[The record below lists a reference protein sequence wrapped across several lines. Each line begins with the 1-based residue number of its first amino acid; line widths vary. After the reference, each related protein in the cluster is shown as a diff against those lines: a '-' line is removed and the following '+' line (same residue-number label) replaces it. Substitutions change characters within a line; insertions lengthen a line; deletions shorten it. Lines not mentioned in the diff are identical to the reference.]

1 MKKDQPCIKIDRIK
15 IITDSPVHRVLRQ
28 PRVCGERST
37 EKAGGFMDFLSKS
50 GYQRVVLY
58 ILTSVSVLLGLKYLL
73 PYFLPLLVAFLIV
86 VPLQR
91 FCQRRES
98 SFRSG
103 APRTEDAGVE
113 WTDRYRNRSG
123 QKGFMA
129 GGILFGIIL
138 IVALI
143 IVGLGTF
150 LISKAR
156 MFVQNADFWTDSI
169 EQLIASLSAAVED
182 FFQIQHGT
190 VERWITERAAEFGEC
205 LTRSGDGLLTGSL
218 RYLSVA
224 GRVGTFV
231 VVSFICV
238 VLFAR
243 EIEGWQQGL
252 LNLAA
257 IEPAID
263 HILSIIL
270 RIGKKLGKMIKT
282 YLKTQT
288 IILLCISTT
297 ATIGLYL
304 GGTAEGWFYGVLAGF
319 MDFLPFIGTGIV
331 LIPIGVM
338 GFLRG
343 RIGSGVIIILTY
355 FVCVLIREFLEPRLL
370 GNGLKFSPVAILVS
384 VYAGVIYYGIS
395 GVILGPVT
403 LLILVELGR
412 EIFVPV
418 RV

>member
-1 MKKDQPCIKIDRIK
+1 
-15 IITDSPVHRVLRQ
+15 
-28 PRVCGERST
+28 
-37 EKAGGFMDFLSKS
+37 
-50 GYQRVVLY
+50 
-58 ILTSVSVLLGLKYLL
+58 
-73 PYFLPLLVAFLIV
+73 
-86 VPLQR
+86 
-91 FCQRRES
+91 
-98 SFRSG
+98 
-103 APRTEDAGVE
+103 
-113 WTDRYRNRSG
+113 
-123 QKGFMA
+123 MA

-138 IVALI
+138 LAALL

-169 EQLIASLSAAVED
+169 SQLITGISAEIED
-182 FFQIQHGT
+182 FFQLQHGT
-190 VERWITERAAEFGEC
+190 VELWISQRIMDLEEC
-205 LTRSGDGLLTGSL
+205 FTRTGDGLLTGGL

-263 HILSIIL
+263 HLLSIVL
-270 RIGKKLGKMIKT
+270 RIGKKLGSMIKT
-282 YLKTQT
+282 YLKTQS
-288 IILLCISTT
+288 IILLCISIT
-297 ATIGLYL
+297 AAIGLYL
-304 GGTAEGWFYGVLAGF
+304 GGTSEGWFYGILAGF

-338 GFLRG
+338 GFLKG
-343 RIGSGVIIILTY
+343 NIGSGVIIILTY
-355 FVCVLIREFLEPRLL
+355 FICVMIREFLEPRLL
-370 GNGLKFSPVAILVS
+370 GNGLKFSPVAILIS
-384 VYAGVIYYGIS
+384 VYAGVIYYGIG

-403 LLILVELGR
+403 LLILVELGK
-412 EIFVPV
+412 EIFMPK

>member
-1 MKKDQPCIKIDRIK
+1 
-15 IITDSPVHRVLRQ
+15 
-28 PRVCGERST
+28 
-37 EKAGGFMDFLSKS
+37 MDFLARSD
-50 GYQRVVLY
+50 YQRVILY
-58 ILTSVSVLLGLKYLL
+58 ILTSVSVLLAIKYLL
-73 PYFLPLLVAFLIV
+73 PYFLPLLVALLIV

-91 FCQRRES
+91 FCQRRER
-98 SFRSG
+98 SFCPG
-103 APRTEDAGVE
+103 PVETENLG
-113 WTDRYRNRSG
+113 TGGNNRNKTRSG

-150 LISKAR
+150 LLSKAR
-156 MFVQNADFWTDSI
+156 TFVQNADFWTDSV
-169 EQLIASLSAAVED
+169 ERLIAGLSAGIEE
-182 FFQIQHGT
+182 FFQLQSGT
-190 VERWITERAAEFGEC
+190 VEGWISERVAELVEC
-205 LTRSGDGLLTGSL
+205 LASSGEGLLTGSL

-252 LNLAA
+252 LYLAA

-270 RIGKKLGKMIKT
+270 RLGKKLGRMIKT
-282 YLKTQT
+282 YLKTQS
-288 IILLCISTT
+288 IILVCISIT
-297 ATIGLYL
+297 AAIGLYL
-304 GGTAEGWFYGVLAGF
+304 GGTGEGWFYGILAGF

-338 GFLRG
+338 SFLRG
-343 RIGSGVIIILTY
+343 DIVSGVIIMITY
-355 FVCVLIREFLEPRLL
+355 FQCVIIREFLEPRLL
-370 GNGLKFSPVAILVS
+370 GNGLKFSPVAILIS
-384 VYAGVIYYGIS
+384 VYAGVIYYGIG

-403 LLILVELGR
+403 LLLLVELGK
-412 EIFVPV
+412 EIFLPK

>member
-1 MKKDQPCIKIDRIK
+1 
-15 IITDSPVHRVLRQ
+15 
-28 PRVCGERST
+28 
-37 EKAGGFMDFLSKS
+37 MDFLARRD
-50 GYQRVVLY
+50 YQRVVLY
-58 ILTSVSVLLGLKYLL
+58 ILTSVSVMLALKYLL

-91 FCQRRES
+91 VCQRRERA
-98 SFRSG
+98 FGIR
-103 APRTEDAGVE
+103 R
-113 WTDRYRNRSG
+113 G

-138 IVALI
+138 IAALI

-150 LISKAR
+150 LLSKAR
-156 MFVQNADFWTDSI
+156 TFVQNADFWTDSI
-169 EQLIASLSAAVED
+169 ARLITGFSAGIED
-182 FFQIQHGT
+182 FFQLRQGT
-190 VERWITERAAEFGEC
+190 VENWISERVTELGEC
-205 LTRSGDGLLTGSL
+205 VARSGDGLLTGSL

-224 GRVGTFV
+224 GRAGTFV

-252 LNLAA
+252 LSLAA

-270 RIGKKLGKMIKT
+270 RIGKKLGSMVKT
-282 YLKTQT
+282 YMKAQG
-288 IILLCISTT
+288 IILLCISIT
-297 ATIGLYL
+297 AAIGLYL

-338 GFLRG
+338 SFLKG
-343 RIGSGVIIILTY
+343 NIFSGVIIILTY
-355 FVCVLIREFLEPRLL
+355 FMCVIIREFLEPRLL
-370 GNGLKFSPVAILVS
+370 GNGLKFSPVAILIS
-384 VYAGVIYYGIS
+384 VYAGVIYYGIG

-412 EIFVPV
+412 EIFID
-418 RV
+418 

>member
-1 MKKDQPCIKIDRIK
+1 
-15 IITDSPVHRVLRQ
+15 
-28 PRVCGERST
+28 
-37 EKAGGFMDFLSKS
+37 MDFLARSD
-50 GYQRVVLY
+50 YQRVVLY
-58 ILTSVSVLLGLKYLL
+58 ILTSVSVMLALKYLL

-91 FCQRRES
+91 FCQRRE
-98 SFRSG
+98 RSLG
-103 APRTEDAGVE
+103 IRDG
-113 WTDRYRNRSG
+113 RSRNRSG

-156 MFVQNADFWTDSI
+156 TFVQNADFWTDSI
-169 EQLIASLSAAVED
+169 SQLITGFSAGIED
-182 FFQIQHGT
+182 FFQLQQGT
-190 VERWITERAAEFGEC
+190 VEVWITERLAELGEC
-205 LTRSGDGLLTGSL
+205 VARSGDGLLTGSL

-224 GRVGTFV
+224 GRAGTFV

-252 LNLAA
+252 LNLAS

-263 HILSIIL
+263 HILSIFL
-270 RIGKKLGKMIKT
+270 RIGKKLGNMIKT

-288 IILLCISTT
+288 IILLCISVT

-304 GGTAEGWFYGVLAGF
+304 GGTSEGWFYGILAGF

-338 GFLRG
+338 SFLRG
-343 RIGSGVIIILTY
+343 NIVSGVIIILTY
-355 FVCVLIREFLEPRLL
+355 FACVLIREFRA
-370 GNGLKFSPVAILVS
+370 SS
-384 VYAGVIYYGIS
+384 AGK
-395 GVILGPVT
+395 
-403 LLILVELGR
+403 R
-412 EIFVPV
+412 FEIFAGGDIDLCVCRRDLLWHRRCHSGSGHAADPGGAWKGDLYAEACV
-418 RV
+418 GI

>member
-1 MKKDQPCIKIDRIK
+1 MK
-15 IITDSPVHRVLRQ
+15 
-28 PRVCGERST
+28 
-37 EKAGGFMDFLSKS
+37 MDFLARSD
-50 GYQRVVLY
+50 YQRVILY
-58 ILTSVSVLLGLKYLL
+58 VLTSVSVLLALKYLL
-73 PYFLPLLVAFLIV
+73 PYFLPLLVALLIV

-91 FCQRRES
+91 FCQRRETA
-98 SFRSG
+98 FR
-103 APRTEDAGVE
+103 AERR
-113 WTDRYRNRSG
+113 DRARNRSG

-150 LISKAR
+150 LVSKAR
-156 MFVQNADFWTDSI
+156 TFVQNADFWTDSI
-169 EQLIASLSAAVED
+169 AQLVAGLSAGIED
-182 FFQIQHGT
+182 FFQLQRGT
-190 VERWITERAAEFGEC
+190 VEDWITQRASELGQC

-224 GRVGTFV
+224 GRAGTFV

-252 LNLAA
+252 LSLAA

-263 HILSIIL
+263 HILSIVL
-270 RIGKKLGKMIKT
+270 RIGKKLGNMVKT
-282 YLKTQT
+282 YIKTQT
-288 IILLCISTT
+288 IILLCISIT

-304 GGTAEGWFYGVLAGF
+304 GGTSEGWFYGVLAGL

-338 GFLRG
+338 GFLKG
-343 RIGSGVIIILTY
+343 NIVSGVIIIITY
-355 FVCVLIREFLEPRLL
+355 FMCVIIREFLEPRLL
-370 GNGLKFSPVAILVS
+370 GNGLKFSPVAILIA
-384 VYAGVIYYGIS
+384 VYAGVIYYGIG

-412 EIFVPV
+412 EIFMPKDH
-418 RV
+418 

>member
-1 MKKDQPCIKIDRIK
+1 
-15 IITDSPVHRVLRQ
+15 
-28 PRVCGERST
+28 
-37 EKAGGFMDFLSKS
+37 MDFLTRSD
-50 GYQRVVLY
+50 YQRVVLY
-58 ILTSVSVLLGLKYLL
+58 ILTSVAVLLSIKYLL
-73 PYFLPLLVAFLIV
+73 PYFLPLLVALLIV

-91 FCQRRES
+91 FCRGRKK
-98 SFRSG
+98 
-103 APRTEDAGVE
+103 T
-113 WTDRYRNRSG
+113 G

-129 GGILFGIIL
+129 GGILFAIIL
-138 IVALI
+138 VVALI

-150 LISKAR
+150 LLSKAK
-156 MFVQNADFWTDSI
+156 MFVRDADFWTDSI
-169 EQLIASLSAAVED
+169 TQMISSLSAGIEN
-182 FFQIQHGT
+182 FFQIQEGV
-190 VERWITERAAEFGEC
+190 VEQWISERFAEFGGYIAK
-205 LTRSGDGLLTGSL
+205 SGDGLLTGSL

-270 RIGKKLGKMIKT
+270 RIGKKLGNMVKT

-288 IILLCISTT
+288 IILICISVT
-297 ATIGLYL
+297 AVIGLYL
-304 GGTAEGWFYGVLAGF
+304 GGTSEAWFYGALAGF

-331 LIPIGVM
+331 LIPIGVVS
-338 GFLRG
+338 FLKG
-343 RIGSGVIIILTY
+343 RIGSGVIILLTY
-355 FVCVLIREFLEPRLL
+355 LACVIIREFLEPRLL
-370 GNGLKFSPVAILVS
+370 GSGLKFSPVAILIS
-384 VYAGVIYYGIS
+384 VYAGVIYYGLG

-412 EIFVPV
+412 EIFTTHHPS
-418 RV
+418 

>member
-1 MKKDQPCIKIDRIK
+1 
-15 IITDSPVHRVLRQ
+15 
-28 PRVCGERST
+28 
-37 EKAGGFMDFLSKS
+37 MDFLARSD
-50 GYQRVVLY
+50 YQRVVLY
-58 ILTSVSVLLGLKYLL
+58 ILTSVSVLLALKYLL
-73 PYFLPLLVAFLIV
+73 AYFLPLLVAFLIV

-91 FCQRRES
+91 FCQRRERAFHMDRMES
-98 SFRSG
+98 ENTGSG
-103 APRTEDAGVE
+103 DNSRI
-113 WTDRYRNRSG
+113 RNRSG

-156 MFVQNADFWTDSI
+156 IFVQNADFWTDNI
-169 EQLIASLSAAVED
+169 TQLIAGICAEIENFFQLQQGAVENW
-182 FFQIQHGT
+182 FSEWAAKLG
-190 VERWITERAAEFGEC
+190 ER
-205 LTRSGDGLLTGSL
+205 LTGSGGGLLTGSL

-224 GRVGTFV
+224 GRVGTFI

-243 EIEGWQQGL
+243 EIENWKLGL

-270 RIGKKLGKMIKT
+270 RIGKKLGSMVKT
-282 YLKTQT
+282 YLKTQS
-288 IILLCISTT
+288 IILLCISIT

-304 GGTAEGWFYGVLAGF
+304 GGTEEGWFYGILAGL

-338 GFLRG
+338 SLLKG
-343 RIGSGVIIILTY
+343 RIGSGVVIFLTY
-355 FVCVLIREFLEPRLL
+355 FLCVMIREFLEPRLL
-370 GNGLKFSPVAILVS
+370 GNGLKFSPVAILIS
-384 VYAGVIYYGIS
+384 VYAGVIYYGIG

-412 EIFVPV
+412 EIFMPG
-418 RV
+418 RR

>member
-1 MKKDQPCIKIDRIK
+1 
-15 IITDSPVHRVLRQ
+15 
-28 PRVCGERST
+28 
-37 EKAGGFMDFLSKS
+37 MDFLARSD
-50 GYQRVVLY
+50 YQRVVLY
-58 ILTSVSVLLGLKYLL
+58 ILTSVSVLLALKYLL

-91 FCQRRES
+91 FCQRRERAFHMDTLERENTGS
-98 SFRSG
+98 RDNN
-103 APRTEDAGVE
+103 RI
-113 WTDRYRNRSG
+113 RIRNRSG

-150 LISKAR
+150 LINKAR
-156 MFVQNADFWTDSI
+156 TFVQNADFWTDSI
-169 EQLIASLSAAVED
+169 TQLISGFSAEIEN
-182 FFQIQHGT
+182 FFQIQQGT
-190 VERWITERAAEFGEC
+190 VERWLSERVTELGEC
-205 LTRSGDGLLTGSL
+205 ITRSGDGLLTGGL
-218 RYLSVA
+218 RYLSAA

-243 EIEGWQQGL
+243 EIESWQQGL

-270 RIGKKLGKMIKT
+270 RIGKKLGNMIKT

-288 IILLCISTT
+288 IILLCISIT
-297 ATIGLYL
+297 ATVGLYL
-304 GGTAEGWFYGVLAGF
+304 GGTKEGWFYGILAGF

-338 GFLRG
+338 GFLKG
-343 RIGSGVIIILTY
+343 RIGSGVIIFLTY
-355 FVCVLIREFLEPRLL
+355 FMCVIIREFLEPRLL
-370 GNGLKFSPVAILVS
+370 GNGLKFSPVAILIS
-384 VYAGVIYYGIS
+384 VYAGVIYYGIG

-412 EIFVPV
+412 EIFVH
-418 RV
+418 RSGMR

>member
-1 MKKDQPCIKIDRIK
+1 M
-15 IITDSPVHRVLRQ
+15 
-28 PRVCGERST
+28 E
-37 EKAGGFMDFLSKS
+37 FLARND
-50 GYQRVVLY
+50 YQKVILY
-58 ILTSVSVLLGLKYLL
+58 IMTIVSVLLILKYLL

-91 FCQRRES
+91 FCQRREK
-98 SFRSG
+98 SFGTRRAKERAFGTRRAKKRDTSTNG
-103 APRTEDAGVE
+103 S
-113 WTDRYRNRSG
+113 DRVRNRPG

-143 IVGLGTF
+143 IVGIGTF

-156 MFVQNADFWTDSI
+156 IFLQNADFWTDSI
-169 EQLIASLSAAVED
+169 AQLVSGFSTEIEN
-182 FFQIQHGT
+182 FFQLQQGT
-190 VERWITERAAEFGEC
+190 VEDWILRRITDLREC
-205 LTRSGDGLLTGSL
+205 VASSGNGLLSGSL

-243 EIEGWQQGL
+243 EIEGWQMGL

-270 RIGKKLGKMIKT
+270 RIGKKLGRMIKT
-282 YLKTQT
+282 YLKTQS
-288 IILLCISTT
+288 IILLCISIT
-297 ATIGLYL
+297 ATVGLYL
-304 GGTAEGWFYGVLAGF
+304 GGTAEGWFYGILAGF

-338 GFLRG
+338 GFLKG
-343 RIGSGVIIILTY
+343 HIGSGVIIFLTY
-355 FVCVLIREFLEPRLL
+355 FACVLIREFLEPRLL
-370 GNGLKFSPVAILVS
+370 GNGLKYSPVAILIS
-384 VYAGVIYYGIS
+384 VYAGVIYYGIG

-412 EIFVPV
+412 EIFMPRHV
-418 RV
+418 

>member
-1 MKKDQPCIKIDRIK
+1 MNFL
-15 IITDSPVHRVLRQ
+15 LR
-28 PRVCGERST
+28 G
-37 EKAGGFMDFLSKS
+37 D
-50 GYQRVVLY
+50 YQRVVLY
-58 ILTSVSVLLGLKYLL
+58 ILTSVSVLLALKYLL
-73 PYFLPLLVAFLIV
+73 PYFLPLLVALLIV

-91 FCQRRES
+91 FCQRRQK
-98 SFRSG
+98 
-103 APRTEDAGVE
+103 
-113 WTDRYRNRSG
+113 SG

-143 IVGLGTF
+143 IVGIGTF

-156 MFVQNADFWTDSI
+156 MVVQNADFWTNSI
-169 EQLIASLSAAVED
+169 AQFITDVSVEIEK
-182 FFQIQHGT
+182 FFQLQHGI
-190 VERWITERAAEFGEC
+190 VEQWLFDRASELRDC
-205 LTRSGDGLLTGSL
+205 ISRSGDGLLTGSL

-224 GRVGTFV
+224 GRAGTFV

-270 RIGKKLGKMIKT
+270 RIGKKLGGMIKT

-288 IILLCISTT
+288 IILLCISIT

-304 GGTAEGWFYGVLAGF
+304 SGSKEGWFYGLFAGF

-331 LIPIGVM
+331 LIPLGVM
-338 GFLRG
+338 SFLRG
-343 RIGSGVIIILTY
+343 NIGSGVIVFLTY
-355 FVCVLIREFLEPRLL
+355 FACVLIREFLEPRLL
-370 GNGLKFSPVAILVS
+370 GNGLKFSPVAILIS
-384 VYAGVIYYGIS
+384 VYAGIIYYGI
-395 GVILGPVT
+395 GGFILGPVT

-412 EIFVPV
+412 EIFMPK
-418 RV
+418 RTQDGKQQ

>member
-1 MKKDQPCIKIDRIK
+1 
-15 IITDSPVHRVLRQ
+15 
-28 PRVCGERST
+28 
-37 EKAGGFMDFLSKS
+37 MDFLARSD
-50 GYQRVVLY
+50 YQRVVLY
-58 ILTSVSVLLGLKYLL
+58 ILTSVSVLLALKYLL

-91 FCQRRES
+91 FCQRRGRTFHIDTVVAENTG
-98 SFRSG
+98 SG
-103 APRTEDAGVE
+103 EHNSI
-113 WTDRYRNRSG
+113 RNRSG

-143 IVGLGTF
+143 IVGIGTF

-156 MFVQNADFWTDSI
+156 TFVQNADFWTDSI
-169 EQLIASLSAAVED
+169 TQLIAGLSAEIED
-182 FFQIQHGT
+182 FFQLQQGT
-190 VERWITERAAEFGEC
+190 IEFWLSERVTELGEGIA
-205 LTRSGDGLLTGSL
+205 RSGDGLLTGSL

-224 GRVGTFV
+224 GRIGTFV

-243 EIEGWQQGL
+243 EIESWQQGL

-270 RIGKKLGKMIKT
+270 RIGKKLGNMIKT

-288 IILLCISTT
+288 IILLCISIT

-304 GGTAEGWFYGVLAGF
+304 GGTTEGWFYGILAGL

-338 GFLRG
+338 GFLKG
-343 RIGSGVIIILTY
+343 RIGSGVIIFLTY
-355 FVCVLIREFLEPRLL
+355 FMCVIIREFLEPRLL
-370 GNGLKFSPVAILVS
+370 GNGLKFSPVAILIS
-384 VYAGVIYYGIS
+384 VYAGVIYYGIG

-412 EIFVPV
+412 EIFLP
-418 RV
+418 RRR

>member
-1 MKKDQPCIKIDRIK
+1 MEF
-15 IITDSPVHRVLRQ
+15 LA
-28 PRVCGERST
+28 RS
-37 EKAGGFMDFLSKS
+37 D
-50 GYQRVVLY
+50 YQRVVLY
-58 ILTSVSVLLGLKYLL
+58 ILTSVSVLLALKYLL
-73 PYFLPLLVAFLIV
+73 PYFLPLLIAFLIV

-91 FCQRRES
+91 FCQRRERTS
-98 SFRSG
+98 GTGIVETENNGTRGNDKNRS
-103 APRTEDAGVE
+103 
-113 WTDRYRNRSG
+113 RSG

-156 MFVQNADFWTDSI
+156 MLVQNADFWTDNI
-169 EQLIASLSAAVED
+169 TQLIAGLSAEIED
-182 FFQIQHGT
+182 FFQLQRGT
-190 VERWITERAAEFGEC
+190 VELWISERVAELGEC

-243 EIEGWQQGL
+243 EIESWQQGL

-270 RIGKKLGKMIKT
+270 RIGKKLGNMIKT

-288 IILLCISTT
+288 IILICISIT

-304 GGTAEGWFYGVLAGF
+304 GGTTEGWFYGILAGF

-338 GFLRG
+338 EFLKG
-343 RIGSGVIIILTY
+343 NIGSGVIIILTY
-355 FVCVLIREFLEPRLL
+355 FMCVIIREFLEPRLL
-370 GNGLKFSPVAILVS
+370 GNGLKFSPVAILIS
-384 VYAGVIYYGIS
+384 VYAGVIYYGIG

-412 EIFVPV
+412 EIFMPRGV
-418 RV
+418 

>member
-1 MKKDQPCIKIDRIK
+1 
-15 IITDSPVHRVLRQ
+15 
-28 PRVCGERST
+28 
-37 EKAGGFMDFLSKS
+37 MDFFKRSD
-50 GYQRVVLY
+50 YQRVVLY
-58 ILTSVSVLLGLKYLL
+58 IMISVSVLFVLKYFL
-73 PYFLPLLVAFLIV
+73 PYFLPLLVALLIV

-91 FCQRRES
+91 FCQRRE
-98 SFRSG
+98 
-103 APRTEDAGVE
+103 RTP
-113 WTDRYRNRSG
+113 DRGRNRSG

-129 GGILFGIIL
+129 GGILFGIML

-156 MFVQNADFWTDSI
+156 TLVQNADFWTDSI
-169 EQLIASLSAAVED
+169 AQLIAGLSTEIED
-182 FFQIQHGT
+182 FFQLQQGT
-190 VERWITERAAEFGEC
+190 VERWISERIAELGEC
-205 LTRSGDGLLTGSL
+205 FTRSSDGLLTGSL

-224 GRVGTFV
+224 GRAGTFV
-231 VVSFICV
+231 IVSFICV

-243 EIEGWQQGL
+243 EVEGWQQGL

-270 RIGKKLGKMIKT
+270 RIGKKLGNMIKT

-288 IILLCISTT
+288 IILICISIT
-297 ATIGLYL
+297 ATAGLYL
-304 GGTAEGWFYGVLAGF
+304 GGTSEGWFYGILAGF

-338 GFLRG
+338 GFLKG
-343 RIGSGVIIILTY
+343 NIGSGVIVILTY
-355 FVCVLIREFLEPRLL
+355 FLCVLIREFLEPRLL
-370 GNGLKFSPVAILVS
+370 GNGLKFSPVAILIS

-412 EIFVPV
+412 EIFMP
-418 RV
+418 RNK

>member
-1 MKKDQPCIKIDRIK
+1 
-15 IITDSPVHRVLRQ
+15 
-28 PRVCGERST
+28 
-37 EKAGGFMDFLSKS
+37 MDFLARSD
-50 GYQRVVLY
+50 YQRVVLY
-58 ILTSVSVLLGLKYLL
+58 ILTSVSVLLALKYLL

-91 FCQRRES
+91 FCQRRENG
-98 SFRSG
+98 FEAGGKRSG
-103 APRTEDAGVE
+103 
-113 WTDRYRNRSG
+113 NKSG

-156 MFVQNADFWTDSI
+156 ILVQNADFWTDSI
-169 EQLIASLSAAVED
+169 SQLITRLSAGIED
-182 FFQIQHGT
+182 FFQIQQGT
-190 VERWITERAAEFGEC
+190 VEQWIVDWAAELGEC
-205 LTRSGDGLLTGSL
+205 LTRTGDGLITGSL

-224 GRVGTFV
+224 GRIGTFV
-231 VVSFICV
+231 IVSFICV

-252 LNLAA
+252 LNLAS

-270 RIGKKLGKMIKT
+270 RIGKKLGNMIKT

-288 IILLCISTT
+288 IILVCISTT

-304 GGTAEGWFYGVLAGF
+304 GGIREGWLYGILAGF

-343 RIGSGVIIILTY
+343 SIGNGIIIILTY
-355 FVCVLIREFLEPRLL
+355 FMCVLIREFLEPRLL
-370 GNGLKFSPVAILVS
+370 GNGLKFSPVAILIS
-384 VYAGVIYYGIS
+384 VYAGVIYYGIG

-412 EIFVPV
+412 EIFMP
-418 RV
+418 RRTGDA

>member
-1 MKKDQPCIKIDRIK
+1 
-15 IITDSPVHRVLRQ
+15 
-28 PRVCGERST
+28 
-37 EKAGGFMDFLSKS
+37 MDFFARSD
-50 GYQRVVLY
+50 YQRVILY
-58 ILTSVSVLLGLKYLL
+58 IMTSVSVLLALKYLL

-86 VPLQR
+86 LPLQH
-91 FCQRRES
+91 FCQRREK
-98 SFRSG
+98 R
-103 APRTEDAGVE
+103 AGKSNCK
-113 WTDRYRNRSG
+113 RKAG

-129 GGILFGIIL
+129 GGILFGLIL

-150 LISKAR
+150 LLTKAR
-156 MFVQNADFWTDSI
+156 TIVQEADFWTDSMS
-169 EQLIASLSAAVED
+169 QLLSSFSAGIED
-182 FFQIQHGT
+182 FFQIESGA
-190 VERWITERAAEFGEC
+190 VEQWIGERIADLSKC
-205 LTRSGDGLLTGSL
+205 LVKSGDGLLSGSL

-231 VVSFICV
+231 IVSFICV

-270 RIGKKLGKMIKT
+270 RIGKKLGGMIKT

-288 IILLCISTT
+288 VILICISI
-297 ATIGLYL
+297 AAVIGLYL
-304 GGTAEGWFYGVLAGF
+304 GGTKEGWFYGILAGF

-331 LIPIGVM
+331 LIPISVIN
-338 GFLRG
+338 FLKG
-343 RIGSGVIIILTY
+343 RIGSGIIVLITY
-355 FVCVLIREFLEPRLL
+355 FVCVLIRELLEPRLL
-370 GNGLKFSPVAILVS
+370 GNGLKFSPVAILIS
-384 VYAGVIYYGIS
+384 VYAGVIYYGIG

-412 EIFVPV
+412 EIFMGGK
-418 RV
+418 